1 MVSISQ
7 VSCEHYTTP
16 LGIHHTRPRLS
27 WRFEGLDTDWK
38 QASYDLEVQYLN
50 GKATDTERHHV
61 DSQQSVLVPWLGRD
75 LVSRDVVRVRVR
87 SNGENGS
94 STEWSEIKL
103 EVALLSAS
111 DWTARL
117 LGGPPGPVD
126 APHRPTLLRKKFHLD
141 RIDQES
147 ARLYITAHGCYKAF
161 INGQPVGDHVLAPGW
176 QSYNHRLHYQTFDV
190 SHLLRVGAENV
201 IGIVVGEGWF
211 ATRLNFMGGR
221 RNIWGSDL
229 GVLAQLEVQGKT
241 VVESRADDDWEW
253 AHGPIISSE
262 IYDGEVYD
270 AQQELPGW
278 TTPEGTKGAWSSEVR
293 DVGFPSGKLIA
304 AECPP
309 VRVTES
315 IKPKE
320 LITTPSGKTILDF
333 GQNLV
338 GWLKIESHPAG
349 LAAGD
354 KIRFSHAE
362 VLENG
367 ELGTRPLRH
376 AKAQV
381 EITVGQEGGLAG
393 FEPSFTFHGFRYA
406 QIDGW
411 QGLELSDLTA
421 QVIHTDMERTGW
433 FECSHPLINRVWQ
446 NVNWSLRG
454 NFVSIPT
461 DCPQRDERLGWTGD
475 LQTFAETAGFLFDTS
490 STIGTW
496 LEDLAEEQ
504 IKDWQGVVPLVVPNT
519 LGTLFGPPPPS
530 AIWGD
535 VAVLTPKD
543 LYTAFGDVQVIKNQ
557 YESIKTWLDIGIKRN
572 SKGLWDPSIPQ
583 FGDWLDP
590 KAPPDAPGDGR
601 TDNLL
606 VADAWLVHTTE
617 IASEL
622 AKLAG
627 ETEDAERWSADAARL
642 KKEYQNEYITPNG
655 RLMSDTQTGL
665 AIALRFRLLP
675 DELAST
681 AADRLGLLVRKAIF
695 QISTGFAGTPTIL
708 HVLSEND
715 LLQHAYRMFQEKE
728 YPSLLYP
735 ASMGA
740 TTIVSSQG
748 ELRGCPN
755 VADVQL
761 RISFSGN
768 DGTVCSPMVAS
779 IQER

>member
-1 MVSISQ
+1 
-7 VSCEHYTTP
+7 
-16 LGIHHTRPRLS
+16 
-27 WRFEGLDTDWK
+27 
-38 QASYDLEVQYLN
+38 
-50 GKATDTERHHV
+50 
-61 DSQQSVLVPWLGRD
+61 
-75 LVSRDVVRVRVR
+75 
-87 SNGENGS
+87 
-94 STEWSEIKL
+94 
-103 EVALLSAS
+103 
-111 DWTARL
+111 
-117 LGGPPGPVD
+117 
-126 APHRPTLLRKKFHLD
+126 
-141 RIDQES
+141 
-147 ARLYITAHGCYKAF
+147 
-161 INGQPVGDHVLAPGW
+161 
-176 QSYNHRLHYQTFDV
+176 
-190 SHLLRVGAENV
+190 
-201 IGIVVGEGWF
+201 
-211 ATRLNFMGGR
+211 
-221 RNIWGSDL
+221 
-229 GVLAQLEVQGKT
+229 
-241 VVESRADDDWEW
+241 
-253 AHGPIISSE
+253 
-262 IYDGEVYD
+262 
-270 AQQELPGW
+270 
-278 TTPEGTKGAWSSEVR
+278 
-293 DVGFPSGKLIA
+293 
-304 AECPP
+304 
-309 VRVTES
+309 
-315 IKPKE
+315 
-320 LITTPSGKTILDF
+320 
-333 GQNLV
+333 
-338 GWLKIESHPAG
+338 
-349 LAAGD
+349 
-354 KIRFSHAE
+354 
-362 VLENG
+362 
-367 ELGTRPLRH
+367 
-376 AKAQV
+376 
-381 EITVGQEGGLAG
+381 
-393 FEPSFTFHGFRYA
+393 
-406 QIDGW
+406 
-411 QGLELSDLTA
+411 
-421 QVIHTDMERTGW
+421 
-433 FECSHPLINRVWQ
+433 
-446 NVNWSLRG
+446 
-454 NFVSIPT
+454 
-461 DCPQRDERLGWTGD
+461 
-475 LQTFAETAGFLFDTS
+475 
-490 STIGTW
+490 

-740 TTIVSSQG
+740 TTIVSSEG
-748 ELRGCPN
+748 EIRGCPN